1 MPININCPL
10 LARFPEVG
18 SLVVKHKATDHTSGG
33 KQPFDGRRLIGQAL
47 SFKLLGGATLALL
60 LAAVVPHFFK
70 HPTSAVAPPEQTL
83 ADSFSPRSNLADE
96 PAIAT
101 GRRTPARP
109 ATVVAAVPE
118 QAAEMAPPIY
128 QPNEGKSPTLT
139 AEEPRMS
146 PWPNSDQNPQTVQ
159 ETPNSPRVPPAGQP
173 YTVGSA
179 LPPAYEADARAAGSE
194 QVETK
199 KY

>member
-1 MPININCPL
+1 
-10 LARFPEVG
+10 
-18 SLVVKHKATDHTSGG
+18 VVKHKAAENTSGG
-33 KQPFDGRRLIGQAL
+33 KQPYDGRRLIGQAL
-47 SFKLLGGATLALL
+47 SFKLLAGAALALL
-60 LAAVVPHFFK
+60 LAAIVPNLFK
-70 HPTSAVAPPEQTL
+70 HPTSDVAPPEQTL
-83 ADSFSPRSNLADE
+83 ADSFPPRSNLADK
-96 PAIAT
+96 PALAT
-101 GRRTPARP
+101 GRSAPVRP

-128 QPNEGKSPTLT
+128 QPNEEKVPTLT

-146 PWPNSDQNPQTVQ
+146 PWPNPDQMPQTVQ

-179 LPPAYEADARAAGSE
+179 LPPAYQADARAAGSE
-194 QVETK
+194 HVETK